1 MNSAGKPD
9 EQCEKS
15 EKLPDFS
22 AQSENGRYGSSTVF
36 RPIPTIPYPVF
47 VHINI
52 FTEKYEKAEPVFPE
66 ILPTGY
72 VWTSEHA

>member
-22 AQSENGRYGSSTVF
+22 AQSENGRYESSTVF

-52 FTEKYEKAEPVFPE
+52 FTEKYEKANRYSQKFYQ
-66 ILPTGY
+66 LD